1 MIREDIMSIVFRRA
15 TLRSASIV
23 LVLTCLAGCATGTD
37 PRDPFEPF
45 NRGVYQFNE
54 NLDKYLLKPVAEGY
68 RQVLPSPVRTGVSN
82 FFSNLNDIVVLV
94 NNTLQGKFT
103 LALDDFSRVLINSS
117 IGLLGLIDVA
127 SDAGIAKHDEDFGQ
141 TLGVWGMRDGPFIM
155 LPFFGPSNGRDVVGR
170 VGDLFTNVLF
180 YVNPTGVQYGLY
192 GTRVVSTRTELLDAS
207 NIFDTAA
214 LDRYQFLRDA
224 YLQRRRNLIF
234 DGAPPPEKDDDAP
247 SKTPQKGAAG
257 PTVPSAALIAGIE
270 RASAAKAEITESQRA
285 PSAPEATAALPQAPR
300 EEPQVSTESAMPLSS
315 AAAELDC
322 EAQSASEQTRTSAPT
337 TQSTGSTASGLVRFW
352 RYVQPTS
359 VPRQTL
365 NGS

>member
-68 RQVLPSPVRTGVSN
+68 RLVLPSPVRTGVSN

-224 YLQRRRNLIF
+224 YLQRRRNLVY
-234 DGAPPPEKDDDAP
+234 DGRPPREKDPEDDGD
-247 SKTPQKGAAG
+247 KK
-257 PTVPSAALIAGIE
+257 
-270 RASAAKAEITESQRA
+270 
-285 PSAPEATAALPQAPR
+285 PR
-300 EEPQVSTESAMPLSS
+300 
-315 AAAELDC
+315 
-322 EAQSASEQTRTSAPT
+322 
-337 TQSTGSTASGLVRFW
+337 
-352 RYVQPTS
+352 
-359 VPRQTL
+359 
-365 NGS
+365 